1 MFGAGSLISRM
12 VDRFFPCRA
21 EDVCYAARRV
31 IRCLSKLA
39 LLLFLAVAWNGHAAE
54 KVFDFSDGLTNR
66 PNPWPAGFRAML
78 GGMGKPGEWKVIL
91 EDVPSVL
98 SPLTPHA
105 PAVARRPVL
114 AQLSRDTTDER
125 FPMLVYDEETYGDFS
140 LSVRFKMVEGVEE
153 QMAGIAFRLQDE
165 KNYYYVRASSL
176 GSTLAFFKIV
186 DGVRSPPVAL
196 RLPIS
201 KGEWHELTIDC
212 RGSKIRVVLDGKA
225 NLPEMDDK
233 TFRTG
238 MIGLW
243 TKSDAVSYFTD
254 LRLNY
259 KPMEI
264 LAQLLLKDA
273 LKKYPRLLGLQIIAP
288 IETSQNQLRVVAS
301 KDASEVGQPAPE
313 RTDEVLAGKGFLYG
327 KEKGSVSVVLPLHD
341 WNGDRVAAIRVLM
354 DSFIGQTEKNA
365 VGRAYPIARSME
377 ARVQSLH
384 DLLQ

>member
-1 MFGAGSLISRM
+1 M
-12 VDRFFPCRA
+12 P
-21 EDVCYAARRV
+21 
-31 IRCLSKLA
+31 RCLSKLA
-39 LLLFLAVAWNGHAAE
+39 LLLFLATAWNGRAAE

-66 PNPWPAGFRAML
+66 PNPWPEGFRAVL
-78 GGMGKPGEWKVIL
+78 GGKGAPGEWKVIL
-91 EDVPSVL
+91 EEVPSVL
-98 SPLTPHA
+98 PPLTPNA

-114 AQLSRDTTDER
+114 AQLSRDRADER

-140 LSVRFKMVEGVEE
+140 LAVRFKMVDGVEE

-186 DGVRSPPVAL
+186 DGVRSAPVAI

-201 KGEWHELTIDC
+201 KDEWHELTIDC
-212 RGSKIRVVLDGKA
+212 RGSKIRVALNGQA

-233 TFRTG
+233 TFLAG
-238 MIGLW
+238 KIGLW

-254 LRLNY
+254 LRLDY
-259 KPMEI
+259 KPREI

-288 IETSQNQLRVVAS
+288 VETNQNQLRVVAS

-327 KEKGSVSVVLPLHD
+327 KEKGAVSVVLPLHD

-354 DSFIGQTEKNA
+354 DSFVGQTEKNA

-377 ARVQSLH
+377 ARVQSVK